1 MEWNVIQATVH
12 TRDGEAGR
20 VWKLVLDPESQVITH
35 LVVHEGVLFGRAV
48 LVPTS
53 RVCRVTDDHVW
64 LSMDHDALAELPDYR
79 PEHFQEVAPG
89 PEMPIALP
97 LGGLLWPRA
106 FQAPPIAR
114 PTAPDA
120 PRPDE
125 VTLDAGTAVACKDGP
140 CGHIERLLMDEQTHH
155 LRGFVI
161 RQGLLFQ
168 RRVSAPV
175 SWIDHVD
182 AHGVHLKLTRQQ
194 VTDLAQPFDG
204 GDQAR

>member
-1 MEWNVIQATVH
+1 VEWNVIQAAVH

-20 VWKLVLDPESQVITH
+20 VWKLVMDPATQVITH

-53 RVCRVTDDHVW
+53 RVSRVTDDHVW
-64 LSMDHDALAELPDYR
+64 LAMDHDDLSELPDYH
-79 PEHFQEVAPG
+79 PEHFQEATPG
-89 PEMPIALP
+89 PGMPIALP
-97 LGGLLWPRA
+97 LGGLLWPLA
-106 FQAPPIAR
+106 FQRPPAAR
-114 PTAPDA
+114 ATTPDA

-125 VTLDAGTAVACKDGP
+125 ITLDAGTAVACKDGP
-140 CGHIERLLMDEQTHH
+140 CGHIERLLVDEESHR

-161 RQGLLFQ
+161 RQGLLFR

-182 AHGVHLKLTRQQ
+182 AQGVHLKLTRRQ
-194 VTDLAQPFDG
+194 VSDMAQFFDG